1 MTSMIVPL
9 TPALCFLVLPWTSC
23 PFCPVL
29 ISQTFPIIP
38 KRGTVLSFPWH
49 GGMSLNFIF
58 CVSFILDLTSFPFQ
72 DSRCSALRKVES
84 TGTWVLSQWTWLLQD
99 QEGQLLSTWEFCELA
114 LNPGSMKRAVVL
126 RKEHLHH
133 GNCKHYKSGPC
144 GVVLLLERSRRSL
157 PAPHPVLLPP
167 HPSSSDILLLPALSL
182 ATTQLLSFGRYLWHS
197 HSRSSCV
204 AWEIWTGAPSSIWQK
219 AQSASSWDQPLEGEL
234 GSPGRKR
241 GSEKRDRRGCAL
253 HNGRE
258 RSREGTLGK
267 VFKTNLP
274 AVLGTEPV
282 SSPVRRVW
290 GKKAHKALRR
300 ELFSYVRHF
309 PSDVPFLLG
318 SHLWTGTLVV
328 MESIKGSQKRPEKY
342 RGTHLRCSLLS
353 MRPWMNDSDPPL
365 LTFTL
370 SIPTPLNNLEP
381 GDATA
386 SSHFFPSFLQET
398 PGHWPRRPAVWCC
411 DGLGSSSINS
421 KSHQHTFIVLI
432 CLQSTFLFISSFDPL
447 FA

>member
-1 MTSMIVPL
+1 M
-9 TPALCFLVLPWTSC
+9 AWRNEFEFRFLCFIRLRPDILPVPGFLVQCFAQSWVHRYLGAEPVDMAPAGPRGPGAEQSGILWAGTKPLVAWNGP
-23 PFCPVL
+23 PFCGRS
-29 ISQTFPIIP
+29 IY
-38 KRGTVLSFPWH
+38 
-49 GGMSLNFIF
+49 
-58 CVSFILDLTSFPFQ
+58 
-72 DSRCSALRKVES
+72 
-84 TGTWVLSQWTWLLQD
+84 
-99 QEGQLLSTWEFCELA
+99 
-114 LNPGSMKRAVVL
+114 
-126 RKEHLHH
+126 LHH
-133 GNCKHYKSGPC
+133 GNCKCYKSGPC
-144 GVVLLLERSRRSL
+144 GVALLLERSRRSL

-182 ATTQLLSFGRYLWHS
+182 VTTQLLSFGRYLWHS
-197 HSRSSCV
+197 HSISSCV
-204 AWEIWTGAPSSIWQK
+204 AWEIWTGTPSSIWQK
-219 AQSASSWDQPLEGEL
+219 AQSTSSWDQPLEGEL
-234 GSPGRKR
+234 GSLGRKR

-282 SSPVRRVW
+282 SSPACRVW
-290 GKKAHKALRR
+290 GKKAHKAPRR

-318 SHLWTGTLVV
+318 SQLWTGTLVV
-328 MESIKGSQKRPEKY
+328 MEPIKGSQKRAEKY

-353 MRPWMNDSDPPL
+353 MRPWMNDSNPPL

-370 SIPTPLNNLEP
+370 SIPTPLNNVEP

-398 PGHWPRRPAVWCC
+398 LGHWPRWPAVWCC

-421 KSHQHTFIVLI
+421 KSHQHTFIALI
-432 CLQSTFLFISSFDPL
+432 CLQSTFLFISSFDQL